1 MLPCCCG
8 GEQVRGQGYGGS
20 SALLSNHADDSSSA
34 THTVYHAAEQ
44 FTRTASMLEVHASLG
59 RALLDSTSQDRRGY
73 DLRSQ
78 SRRSLPDR
86 NQCARVSI

>member
-8 GEQVRGQGYGGS
+8 GDLRRQGYGGS

-34 THTVYHAAEQ
+34 THTIYQAAEQ
-44 FTRTASMLEVHASLG
+44 FTRTASMLEVHTSLG
-59 RALLDSTSQDRRGY
+59 RALFNSMLQDRRGY

-86 NQCARVSI
+86 NLCARVSI